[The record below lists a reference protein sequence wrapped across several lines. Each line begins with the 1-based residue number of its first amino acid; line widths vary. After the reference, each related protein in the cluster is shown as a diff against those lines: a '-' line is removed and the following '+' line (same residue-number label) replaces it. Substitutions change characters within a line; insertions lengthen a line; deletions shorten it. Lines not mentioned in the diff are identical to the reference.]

1 MANSRIIYTK
11 TDEAPALATYS
22 FLPIVEAYTAGTGIE
37 METKDISLA
46 GRIISNFPD
55 FINED
60 QKIGDALTMSAE
72 GFLAKYGVSLK
83 DFKKEN
89 NLK

>member
-1 MANSRIIYTK
+1 
-11 TDEAPALATYS
+11 
-22 FLPIVEAYTAGTGIE
+22 
-37 METKDISLA
+37 
-46 GRIISNFPD
+46 
-55 FINED
+55 
-60 QKIGDALTMSAE
+60 MSAE